1 MYYECNTDIGNVRNA
16 MGTDTA
22 IKMDWEWEWEQE
34 WEWPQ
39 GGPGHR
45 HVHPVLIKQ

>member
-22 IKMDWEWEWEQE
+22 IKMDREREWEQ
-34 WEWPQ
+34 PQ

-45 HVHPVLIKQ
+45 DIHTLLIKQ